1 MPYYEIATSDNRRQV
16 LLIEIDDSPHS
27 LKQNKCHS
35 WSWAYHAVEIHDSVN
50 DMASAQYSL
59 ARFCVDAHSA
69 SDFLPLMDNR
79 SFRVKIG
86 LMKAMTALYYH
97 LHMHSV
103 QRVSMDVVEIG
114 KLS

>member
-1 MPYYEIATSDNRRQV
+1 MPYYEIATSDNRRHV

-59 ARFCVDAHSA
+59 ARFRVDAHSA

-86 LMKAMTALYYH
+86 LMKVMTALYYQPH
-97 LHMHSV
+97 IHSV
-103 QRVSMDVVEIG
+103 QRVSMDAVGIG